1 MDELRLTVQ
10 MAMLSTNETN
20 QNSNDD
26 NNNDNEN
33 YESERENYKLE
44 FVCMLGISEMHLF
57 NNFKSVCLLN
67 TYCMLGAF
75 FLFMNKTGKM
85 RYYRLVDEVGSKQIN
100 KQIHR

>member
-75 FLFMNKTGKM
+75 FYLWI
-85 RYYRLVDEVGSKQIN
+85 KQARWDI
-100 KQIHR
+100 IG

>member
-1 MDELRLTVQ
+1 MSCGLTVQ

-44 FVCMLGISEMHLF
+44 FVCMLGISEMHPF

-67 TYCMLGAF
+67 TYYMLGAG

-85 RYYRLVDEVGSKQIN
+85 RYYRLVGEVGSKQIN